1 MDLFC
6 VIGCGYVGTS
16 AALHLKYQGLHIT
29 GTTKSRSKL
38 ISLSDTVA
46 EPLIVNL
53 ADPDTRFD
61 FLEKQNGLLISV
73 APSRDGDSYDEVFS
87 SGIKTL
93 ASALQRRQSTH
104 PLHITYISTA
114 GVYGDHQGSPVDE
127 ETDLD
132 REHAINALLAQAEET
147 LMGIERPDTTIC
159 ILRLGGIYGPGRD
172 MAGAIKSAA
181 GESVKKNGN
190 HVCSWTNIVDVA
202 EGIAFAYDRK
212 LEGIFNLV
220 DDMQLTRRE
229 LSNVLCD
236 ADGLPPV
243 LWMNHD
249 LPGQRISNAR
259 VSNQK
264 IKSAGFRFKSP
275 SMLDPL
281 QV

>member
-1 MDLFC
+1 M
-6 VIGCGYVGTS
+6 
-16 AALHLKYQGLHIT
+16 
-29 GTTKSRSKL
+29 
-38 ISLSDTVA
+38 
-46 EPLIVNL
+46 N
-53 ADPDTRFD
+53 
-61 FLEKQNGLLISV
+61 
-73 APSRDGDSYDEVFS
+73 
-87 SGIKTL
+87 
-93 ASALQRRQSTH
+93 
-104 PLHITYISTA
+104 
-114 GVYGDHQGSPVDE
+114 E

-202 EGIAFAYDRK
+202 EGIAFAYDKK

-264 IKSAGFRFKSP
+264 IKSAGFQFKSP
-275 SMLDPL
+275 SMLAPL

>member
-1 MDLFC
+1 
-6 VIGCGYVGTS
+6 
-16 AALHLKYQGLHIT
+16 
-29 GTTKSRSKL
+29 
-38 ISLSDTVA
+38 
-46 EPLIVNL
+46 
-53 ADPDTRFD
+53 
-61 FLEKQNGLLISV
+61 
-73 APSRDGDSYDEVFS
+73 
-87 SGIKTL
+87 
-93 ASALQRRQSTH
+93 
-104 PLHITYISTA
+104 
-114 GVYGDHQGSPVDE
+114 
-127 ETDLD
+127 
-132 REHAINALLAQAEET
+132 
-147 LMGIERPDTTIC
+147 
-159 ILRLGGIYGPGRD
+159 

-202 EGIAFAYDRK
+202 EGIAFAYDKK

-275 SMLDPL
+275 SMLHPL